1 MAAKDVQF
9 GNEVRQKMVSGVNT
23 LANAVRVTLGP
34 KGRNVVVDRAFGGP
48 HITKDGVTVAK
59 EIELKDKFENMGAQ
73 MVKEVASKT
82 NDVAGDGTTTATVL
96 AQAIVAEGMK
106 YVTAGM
112 NPTDLKRGIDK
123 AVAALV
129 EELKNIAKPCD
140 TSKEIAQV
148 GSISANSDEQV
159 GAIIAEAMEKVGKEG
174 VITVEDGKSLE
185 NELDVVEGMQFDRG
199 YLSPYFIN
207 DAEKQIAALDN
218 PFVLLFD
225 KKISN
230 IRDLLP
236 VLEQVAKASRPL
248 LIIAED
254 VEGEALATLVVNNI
268 RGILKTV
275 AVKAPGFGDRRKAML
290 QDIAILTGGVV
301 ISEEV
306 GLSLEKATLDD
317 LGQAKRIEIGKEN
330 TTIIDGFGDAAQ
342 IEARVAEIRQ
352 QIETATS
359 DYDKEKLQERVA
371 KLAGGVAVIKVGA
384 ATEVEMK
391 EKKDRVEDALH
402 ATRAAVEEGV
412 VAGGGVAL
420 LRAYQAIIQKIK
432 PDAKELSETT
442 SKLKVILSEHLMLT
456 NNDQLAGALI
466 ICKAIE
472 SPLRQIVANA
482 GGEPSVV
489 VNKVL
494 EGKGNYG
501 YNAGSGEYGDMIEMG
516 VLDPAKVTR
525 SALQHAASIAGLM
538 LTTDC
543 MIAEIP
549 EEKPAMP
556 DMGGM
561 GGMGGMM

>member
-1 MAAKDVQF
+1 MAAKEVQF
-9 GNEVRQKMVSGVNT
+9 GTEVRQKMVNGVNV
-23 LANAVRVTLGP
+23 LANAVKVTLGP
-34 KGRNVVVDRAFGGP
+34 KGRNVVLDRSFGGP

-230 IRDLLP
+230 IRDLLS

-290 QDIAILTGGVV
+290 QDIAILTGGTV
-301 ISEEV
+301 IAEEV
-306 GLSLEKATLDD
+306 GLSLEKATLED

-420 LRAYQAIIQKIK
+420 LRARAALENLHTGNADQ
-432 PDAKELSETT
+432 DAGVQIVLRA
-442 SKLKVILSEHLMLT
+442 V
-456 NNDQLAGALI
+456 
-466 ICKAIE
+466 E